1 MDEVS
6 TLKHLYISG
15 LKLLAPHTLEETY
28 TVIGQ
33 EAINIVGGDESRIIL
48 KTGQHLKT
56 VFDSSKTLRQIKLR
70 KNGYT
75 STALTENKAFVVNA
89 KSMGHVHPE
98 LSQEGIKSGIFIP
111 LGFEDNVIGVL
122 IVRSQQKTTFTDRDL
137 ELLKLFGSMASMA
150 IQKTQAYEETQEAL
164 DKRDLFIGMAAH
176 ELRSPLTPL
185 RIYSQ
190 ILESMLATGKIPPAN
205 IGAKL
210 VEEVSRLTKLVNELL
225 QVKQISKGKLQYT
238 FETCYL
244 QEITT
249 AAIKNFQFAHPERYI
264 HFVNTIADNSDAL
277 YGDFDKLLQVMTN
290 ILNNAAKYSP
300 ETSTISVYLDK
311 YDHHFS
317 LRVKDEGIGIGKK
330 DLPHIFSEFYR
341 GKDSQADGMGL
352 GLFLT
357 KKIITKHKGKIMIES
372 KKHRGTEVTI
382 TLPIHL

>member
-15 LKLLAPHTLEETY
+15 LKLLAPHSLEETY

-48 KTGQHLKT
+48 KTGKHLKT
-56 VFDSSKTLRQIKLR
+56 VFDSSKALRQIKLR

-75 STALTENKAFVVNA
+75 QIAVTENKAFVVSA
-89 KSMGHVHPE
+89 KGMGHHPE
-98 LSQEGIKSGIFIP
+98 LAQQGMKSGIFIP
-111 LGFEDNVIGVL
+111 LGFEDSVIGVL
-122 IVRSQQKTTFTDRDL
+122 IVRSHHKATFSNTDL

-150 IQKTQAYEETQEAL
+150 IQKTQAYEEAEEAL
-164 DKRDLFIGMAAH
+164 RKRDLFIGMAAH

-185 RIYSQ
+185 RIYAQ
-190 ILESMLATGKIPPAN
+190 VIENMLATEKMPPAN
-205 IGAKL
+205 IGEKL

-244 QEITT
+244 HEIIN

-264 HFVNTIADNSDAL
+264 HFVNAITDDSAFL
-277 YGDFDKLLQVMTN
+277 YGDFDKLLQVTTN

-300 ETSTISVYLDK
+300 QTSTITVYLEK
-311 YDHHFS
+311 HDHHFT
-317 LRVKDEGIGIGKK
+317 LRVKDEGIGIDKK

-372 KKHRGTEVTI
+372 KKHHGTEVTI
-382 TLPIHL
+382 TLPIHV